1 MERQLSL
8 FAAGELPPDLTDL
21 EGLLPGCGRLA
32 RRDGLVRLSAVVDA
46 PWRAT
51 ALLAAFAERGLP
63 GETAPLTGSAE
74 PSGPAEPAG
83 GGTCDEGRLV
93 VRTAFTRVLV
103 PLADRWTQGASWRP
117 PADLT
122 LDGPRLRLWAVAC
135 GRYDPYGYLLPL
147 AGTAPEA
154 PAWAAVGAALHAVG
168 LTGTLLGPR
177 AGGPAYRITGH
188 RRLGRLAELVG
199 DPPPGAG
206 ATHWPA

>member
-1 MERQLSL
+1 VERQLSL

-46 PWRAT
+46 QWRAM

-63 GETAPLTGSAE
+63 GETAPLTE
-74 PSGPAEPAG
+74 PAEPAPPTERAEG
-83 GGTCDEGRLV
+83 GEGRLL
-93 VRTAFTRVLV
+93 VRTGFSRVLA

-154 PAWAAVGAALHAVG
+154 PALAAVGAALHAVG

-188 RRLGRLAELVG
+188 RRLARLAELVG

-206 ATHWPA
+206 PTHWPA